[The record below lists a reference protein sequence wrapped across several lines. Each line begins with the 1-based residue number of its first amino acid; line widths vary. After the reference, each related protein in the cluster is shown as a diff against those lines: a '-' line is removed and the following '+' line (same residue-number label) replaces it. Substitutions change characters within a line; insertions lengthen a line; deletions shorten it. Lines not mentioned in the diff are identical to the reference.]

1 MIDGFIFPSLTFLN
15 REGGISKIE
24 NSFIILL
31 KPSVIAFRHTLI
43 LSFRIILV
51 NGVIDLWKKHDLL
64 VLL

>member
-1 MIDGFIFPSLTFLN
+1 MGSSSPLSHFSIGKAVSQKLRTP
-15 REGGISKIE
+15 
-24 NSFIILL
+24 FIILL

-43 LSFRIILV
+43 LSFRILLV